1 MKTEK
6 PSFSR
11 LAIAAMVAFFALPP
25 VLAFAAAAGATLT
38 AEDVSDPRACTSVLN
53 SGAAGTTQTTLTIP
67 AVSGMY
73 AYICTYDEFVGATT
87 APAATLLNT
96 TTTNLGGMRFY
107 NQVAAT
113 ATQAPGVHFAPAH
126 PFKSSAPGTNTVF
139 TGNAAVTSVNY
150 GAQVTWFYAP

>member
-1 MKTEK
+1 LKTK
-6 PSFSR
+6 LSQFR
-11 LAIAAMVAFFALPP
+11 KLIFAVALAVCVPTLAWAVGETLVAEIP
-25 VLAFAAAAGATLT
+25 
-38 AEDVSDPRACTSVLN
+38 SDPRACTGVLN
-53 SGAAGTTQTTLTIP
+53 SGAIGTAQTVLTIP

-73 AYICTYDEFVGATT
+73 AYVCTYDEFVGATT

-96 TTTNLGGMRFY
+96 TTTNLGGARFY

-126 PFKSSAPGTNTVF
+126 PLKASAPGTATVF

-150 GAQVTWFYAP
+150 GAQVTFFYAP